1 MHHIRAY
8 LPALVSTVLYIAFGI
23 GLGLLWWTV
32 TGRTDM
38 PWWLAILLVAVAGW
52 ISDLAE
58 QTLRGVRRRRQLA
71 AHRSHVRT
79 RPTTRK
85 AA

>member
-1 MHHIRAY
+1 MQHIRAY
-8 LPALVSTVLYIAFGI
+8 LPALVSTALLVGLGI
-23 GLGLLWWTV
+23 GLGLIWVLA

-38 PWWLAILLVAVAGW
+38 PWWLVILLTALAGW

-58 QTLRGVRRRRQLA
+58 QVLRGWRHRRQRTVRR
-71 AHRSHVRT
+71 AHARP

>member
-1 MHHIRAY
+1 MIRRY
-8 LPALVSTVLYIAFGI
+8 LPALISTALLITLGI
-23 GLGLLWWTV
+23 GLYLLWWGV

-38 PWWLAILLVAVAGW
+38 PWWLAILLVVLAGW

-58 QTLRGVRRRRQLA
+58 QSLRGWRHCRPRT
-71 AHRSHVRT
+71 AHRTHARPRP

-85 AA
+85 TA

>member
-1 MHHIRAY
+1 MIRKY
-8 LPALVSTVLYIAFGI
+8 LPALLSTVLYIGFGI
-23 GLGLLWWTV
+23 GLGLLWWAV

-38 PWWLAILLVAVAGW
+38 PWWLAILLVALVGW
-52 ISDLAE
+52 ISDLTE
-58 QTLRGVRRRRQLA
+58 QVLRGWRHRRQRTVRRTHARPRP
-71 AHRSHVRT
+71 

>member
-1 MHHIRAY
+1 M
-8 LPALVSTVLYIAFGI
+8 PAIVSTVLYVGFGI
-23 GLGLLWWTV
+23 GLGLAWWAA

-58 QTLRGVRRRRQLA
+58 QALRAVRRRRQ
-71 AHRSHVRT
+71 RT
-79 RPTTRK
+79 ARHTHARPRPTTRK